1 MKPVKLNPTSHPM
14 PKMTRAKSKISPP
27 GTLSHSRLIYD
38 NQSKEAELAKF
49 VNQSQKTIEVE
60 MSRSEFAKFSSC
72 HRILLNAGYP
82 FSTDIEEC
90 KQLHEQWCNSSPK
103 GRTIIVPKPGWTHG
117 IYLYSNQAKTI
128 NGVQYLFRNPNDRPQ
143 HLVKGTEDQLRQ
155 LVRLASYSPALM
167 LGMGLRFSATLL
179 PATNLGNI
187 SFYCCSPNAL
197 DRLAFTGV
205 VGTLS
210 GGSCDLRLGNKPLSE
225 VERLAVAHN
234 HSLLSRL

>member
-1 MKPVKLNPTSHPM
+1 MKPVRRNPTSHPM
-14 PKMTRAKSKISPP
+14 PNITRAKSKIYPP
-27 GTLSHSRLIYD
+27 GKLLHSRLIYED
-38 NQSKEAELAKF
+38 QSKEAELLKF
-49 VNQSQKTIEVE
+49 VNQSQTTIEVE

-72 HRILLNAGYP
+72 HRMLLNAGYP

-90 KQLHEQWCNSSPK
+90 KQLHEQWCNSSPT
-103 GRTIIVPKPGWTHG
+103 GRTIIVRRPGWTHRQ
-117 IYLYSNQAKTI
+117 YLYSNQPKTI
-128 NGVQYLFRNPNDRPQ
+128 NGVQHLFRNPNDRPQ

-197 DRLAFTGV
+197 DRLALTGV
-205 VGTLS
+205 VGTLC
-210 GGSCDLRLGNKPLSE
+210 GGSCDLRLWNKPLSE
-225 VERLAVAHN
+225 IERLTVAHN
-234 HSLLSRL
+234 HSL